1 MVKHVLSKKERHD
14 EILTLLNQPGQQHNS
29 GDLGKELSSLAQ
41 ISHFYTKLMEIHE
54 EKMSVQELLD
64 EASQDENDEDSR
76 LMIQECEED
85 ITRLDSLCTRLEKNI
100 LKSII
105 PKDPEDFES
114 DAILEIR
121 AGTGGD
127 EATLFAFELLQTYE
141 KLIKNRGFQYE
152 ILSMG
157 KISGAVAGVK
167 GGLKEASISITSPGG
182 GGNSFGGNNFSS
194 VDYDSIDNDDLDTED
209 EFEDNSFLMELGPYG
224 FFKYESGVHRVQR
237 VPVNDVRIHTSACSV
252 AVLPSNNNKNKQS
265 QQDQLPPAELKIDT
279 FRASGAGGQ
288 HVNTTESAIRI
299 THLPTN
305 ISVAIQ
311 DERSQHQNKAK
322 AMKLITAKVLHLQ
335 REEELRKRGELKSSL
350 MGGGDRSERIRTYN
364 FPQDRITDH
373 RCNHS
378 IYGISKFMGGGKS
391 DESGGGGN
399 TTSGGLVGSFAPKI
413 RHMYKEDILREIED
427 ET

>member
-1 MVKHVLSKKERHD
+1 MVLNTTKSILSQLIVRRRKKLLNSFLCGCTGTISHHKNSSLRLLHDVPTFLFPEYHHRHFSSRAKKKIDNNELETTENFLVLSPNMVKHVLSKKERHD

-29 GDLGKELSSLAQ
+29 GDLGKEFSSLAQ

-54 EKMSVQELLD
+54 EKISVQELLD

-85 ITRLDSLCTRLEKNI
+85 ITRLDSICTRLEKNI

-127 EATLFAFELLQTYE
+127 EATLFAFELFQTYE

-182 GGNSFGGNNFSS
+182 GGNSYGGNNFSS
-194 VDYDSIDNDDLDTED
+194 VDYDSIDNDDDLDTED

-224 FFKYESGVHRVQR
+224 FFKYESGVHR
-237 VPVNDVRIHTSACSV
+237 
-252 AVLPSNNNKNKQS
+252 
-265 QQDQLPPAELKIDT
+265 
-279 FRASGAGGQ
+279 
-288 HVNTTESAIRI
+288 
-299 THLPTN
+299 
-305 ISVAIQ
+305 
-311 DERSQHQNKAK
+311 
-322 AMKLITAKVLHLQ
+322 
-335 REEELRKRGELKSSL
+335 GEFYL
-350 MGGGDRSERIRTYN
+350 M
-364 FPQDRITDH
+364 
-373 RCNHS
+373 
-378 IYGISKFMGGGKS
+378 
-391 DESGGGGN
+391 
-399 TTSGGLVGSFAPKI
+399 
-413 RHMYKEDILREIED
+413 
-427 ET
+427 